1 MGRNRG
7 GIRLMTIHFA
17 PLYAGLLGLIYVP
30 LGIRIALMRKKFRVG
45 IGDGGNPDLARAIRV
60 HGNFM
65 EYVPLALV
73 LLFAVELQGAPAWQ
87 AHALGLALLGARLLH
102 IFGLGSSIG
111 VTIGRT
117 AGMTLTWAMILVT
130 SILAIR
136 GALA

>member
-1 MGRNRG
+1 
-7 GIRLMTIHFA
+7 MTIHFA

-73 LLFAVELQGAPAWQ
+73 LL
-87 AHALGLALLGARLLH
+87 GARLLH

>member
-1 MGRNRG
+1 
-7 GIRLMTIHFA
+7 MTIHFA

-30 LGIRIALMRKKFRVG
+30 LGFRIALMRKKLRVG
-45 IGDGGNPDLARAIRV
+45 IGDGGQPDLARAIRV

-73 LLFAVELQGAPAWQ
+73 LLFAVEMQGWTAWTV
-87 AHALGLALLGARLLH
+87 HALGIALVAARLLH

-117 AGMTLTWAMILVT
+117 AGMTLTWLMILVA
-130 SILAIR
+130 SVMLIR
-136 GALA
+136 GVLG